1 MKFGFVPLLIALVLF
16 SGCGSS
22 SVVPAVD
29 VGVTPT
35 GYIYTNAGAEVDV
48 DDIID
53 QTTALEQCKKNGFDD
68 VRTHR
73 RVRRNCH
80 VGITTGINCRA
91 RRVVV
96 EHECVSK
103 DDILDE
109 PTAGEIVL
117 TLTVDRPIPL
127 SVFAEAD
134 IMAYLR
140 ENHKSLVAASVE
152 NAAIQAAALASCR
165 ATNVNIDLVTPLET
179 DVVCLE
185 RRETACLQ
193 YEFHRRF
200 RCADTMSSFFD
211 R

>member
-1 MKFGFVPLLIALVLF
+1 M
-16 SGCGSS
+16 
-22 SVVPAVD
+22 
-29 VGVTPT
+29 TPT

-103 DDILDE
+103 DEILDE

-117 TLTVDRPIPL
+117 TLSVDRPIPL

-140 ENHKSLVAASVE
+140 ENHKSIVAASVE

-165 ATNVNIDLVTPLET
+165 ATNVNVDFGHAVKRQM
-179 DVVCLE
+179 VVCLE

-200 RCADTMSSFFD
+200 RCADTMSSFFRSLMVGSRRD